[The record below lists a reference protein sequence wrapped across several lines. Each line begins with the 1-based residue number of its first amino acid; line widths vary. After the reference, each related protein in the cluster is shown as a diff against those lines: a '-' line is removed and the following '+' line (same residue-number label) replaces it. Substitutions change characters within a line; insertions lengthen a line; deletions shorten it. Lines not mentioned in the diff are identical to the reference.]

1 MTHDSTAV
9 ENTAPSPE
17 PTENDHGHR
26 HLGIALAVISAAQL
40 MIVLDAS
47 VVNIALPSI
56 QTDLGFS
63 AANLPWVIN
72 AYVVAFGGLLLLG
85 GRAGDLLGRRRVFMA
100 GIGLF
105 TLASLLGGMA
115 QGESWLLAARALQ
128 GVGAAIVAPT
138 ALALITTTFPAGPPR
153 NRAFAVYAAMSGMGA
168 AIGLIVG
175 GALTEVSWR
184 WTLFINIPI
193 GILLIALSPRFLGES
208 APQHG
213 RFDFVGALVGTGG
226 LVSVVYGL
234 THAATHEWTSLT
246 TVALLAG
253 GLALLATFLVIESR
267 IEHPLLPMRILADR
281 TRAVSFVTM
290 LIIGAAIFSTFYFI
304 SLFVQQVLGY
314 SPLKAGL
321 AFLPFSAGIVVA
333 AQIASALASR
343 VDPRWIAGAGAA
355 ISAVGMWGNA
365 QLTTESTYLTG
376 LLPWIIV
383 NSVGMGF
390 AFVPL
395 TLTAV
400 SRVAREDSGVG
411 AGVLNTTQQ
420 IGGALGLAM
429 LGTLATQ
436 ATTDKAAELAAL
448 AQNGQF
454 NPELIPIVA
463 QTEGSSLA
471 FIVAAGMLLASSVIA
486 FVGLNIKHEELTAD
500 SLEAQPVG

>member
-1 MTHDSTAV
+1 
-9 ENTAPSPE
+9 
-17 PTENDHGHR
+17 
-26 HLGIALAVISAAQL
+26 
-40 MIVLDAS
+40 
-47 VVNIALPSI
+47 
-56 QTDLGFS
+56 
-63 AANLPWVIN
+63 
-72 AYVVAFGGLLLLG
+72 
-85 GRAGDLLGRRRVFMA
+85 
-100 GIGLF
+100 
-105 TLASLLGGMA
+105 
-115 QGESWLLAARALQ
+115 
-128 GVGAAIVAPT
+128 
-138 ALALITTTFPAGPPR
+138 
-153 NRAFAVYAAMSGMGA
+153 
-168 AIGLIVG
+168 
-175 GALTEVSWR
+175 
-184 WTLFINIPI
+184 
-193 GILLIALSPRFLGES
+193 
-208 APQHG
+208 
-213 RFDFVGALVGTGG
+213 
-226 LVSVVYGL
+226 
-234 THAATHEWTSLT
+234 
-246 TVALLAG
+246 
-253 GLALLATFLVIESR
+253 
-267 IEHPLLPMRILADR
+267 
-281 TRAVSFVTM
+281 
-290 LIIGAAIFSTFYFI
+290 
-304 SLFVQQVLGY
+304 
-314 SPLKAGL
+314 
-321 AFLPFSAGIVVA
+321 
-333 AQIASALASR
+333 
-343 VDPRWIAGAGAA
+343 RWIAGAGAA

>member
-1 MTHDSTAV
+1 MSYDGTAV
-9 ENTAPSPE
+9 QLTAPDPE
-17 PTENDHGHR
+17 VRKTGNRHR
-26 HLGIALAVISAAQL
+26 HLGIALTIISTAQL

-72 AYVVAFGGLLLLG
+72 AYVVVFGGLMLLG
-85 GRAGDLLGRRRVFMA
+85 GRAGDLLGRRRIFMA

-115 QGESWLLAARALQ
+115 QSEAWLLGARALQ
-128 GVGAAIVAPT
+128 GAGAAIAAPT

-175 GALTEVSWR
+175 GSLTEVSWR

-193 GILLIALSPRFLGES
+193 GIVLIALTPRFLAES
-208 APQHG
+208 SPQPG
-213 RFDFVGALVGTGG
+213 RFDLLGALLGTGG
-226 LVSVVYGL
+226 LVAVVYGL
-234 THAATHEWTSLT
+234 THAATHEWTSPLT
-246 TVALLAG
+246 IALLVG
-253 GLALLATFLVIESR
+253 GVGLLVAFLVIESR
-267 IEHPLLPMRILADR
+267 VEHPLMPMRILADR

-321 AFLPFSAGIVVA
+321 AFLPFSAGIVVS

-355 ISAVGMWGNA
+355 ISAVGMWGNS
-365 QLTTESTYLTG
+365 QLTVESTYLTG
-376 LLPWIIV
+376 LLPWILV
-383 NSVGMGF
+383 NSIGMGF

-400 SRVAREDSGVG
+400 SRIAREDSGVG
-411 AGVLNTTQQ
+411 AGVLNTMQQ
-420 IGGALGLAM
+420 IGGALGLAT

-436 ATTDKAAELAAL
+436 AAIEKAEELTAL
-448 AQNGQF
+448 AQTGQVD
-454 NPELIPIVA
+454 PALIPIVA

-471 FIVAAGMLLASSVIA
+471 FWVAAGLLLTSAVIA
-486 FVGLNIKHEELTAD
+486 VVGLNIKHEELTAD
-500 SLEAQPVG
+500 SLEAAPVG